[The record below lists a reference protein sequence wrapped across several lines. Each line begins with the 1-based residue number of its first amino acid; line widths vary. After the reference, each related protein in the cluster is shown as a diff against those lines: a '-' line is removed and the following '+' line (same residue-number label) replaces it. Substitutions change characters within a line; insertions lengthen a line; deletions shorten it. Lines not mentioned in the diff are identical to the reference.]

1 MPKLIKDGH
10 QVSTEVPSEIV
21 NLKARGYAE
30 VKPAPAPALPET
42 TKPVKPSTT
51 K

>member
-30 VKPAPAPALPET
+30 VKPAPAPSET